1 MRKRRLLNE
10 RGSATVEATAAIVL
24 LILLVLGTLEVAY
37 LLYARNV
44 VMSSAHEGAR
54 AAVEQGRDID
64 DARAIARDTVERAA
78 GGLVR
83 GLRVQVGTALSPEG
97 RVVTVRVSGTLTPLA
112 PVPLPIPL
120 TATARAWR

>member
-1 MRKRRLLNE
+1 MRKRRLLND
-10 RGSATVEATAAIVL
+10 RGSTTVEATAAIVL

-54 AAVEQGRDID
+54 AAVERGRDLE
-64 DARAIARDTVERAA
+64 DAKAIALDTVERAA
-78 GGLVR
+78 GGLIR
-83 GLRVQVGTALSPEG
+83 GLEVRVGSARSASG
-97 RVVTVRVSGTLTPLA
+97 RVVIVRVSGTLTPLA
-112 PVPLPIPL
+112 PVPIPIPL

>member
-1 MRKRRLLNE
+1 MRECRLLNE
-10 RGSATVEATAAIVL
+10 RGSATVETTASIVL
-24 LILLVLGTLEVAY
+24 LILLVLGTLEVAF
-37 LLYARNV
+37 LLYAKNV

-54 AAVEQGRDID
+54 AAVELGRDID
-64 DARAIARDTVERAA
+64 DARAVARETVERAA

-83 GLRVQVGTALSPEG
+83 GLDVRVATARSAAG
-97 RVVTVRVSGTLTPLA
+97 RVVTVRVTGTLTPLA

>member
-1 MRKRRLLNE
+1 M
-10 RGSATVEATAAIVL
+10 L
-24 LILLVLGTLEVAY
+24 LILLVLGTLEVAL

-54 AAVEQGRDID
+54 AAIERGRDLD
-64 DARAIARDTVERAA
+64 EARAIAYETVERAA

-83 GLRVQVGTALSPEG
+83 GLEVHVGSARSADG
-97 RVVTVRVSGTLTPLA
+97 RVLTVRVSGTLTPLA

-120 TATARAWR
+120 SATARAWR